1 MISPTPSRRSPIKF
15 RHSHRLGAVALVAV
29 SAVLAGCSPAPSPT
43 PTPTAAFASEKEA
56 FAAAEETYRAFT
68 ARLNQLDIAD
78 PATFEPLFAL
88 SSGEFEAADRKSYS
102 AMHAEGFV
110 IEGDTKV
117 LSFQGVEAASPFDK
131 VSAKVCLDVSAVT
144 VTDSAGISQIDANR
158 PNVYSLDVVFVAD
171 QSSLTIDSVSVN
183 KEAKCATP

>member
-1 MISPTPSRRSPIKF
+1 
-15 RHSHRLGAVALVAV
+15 
-29 SAVLAGCSPAPSPT
+29 
-43 PTPTAAFASEKEA
+43 
-56 FAAAEETYRAFT
+56 
-68 ARLNQLDIAD
+68 
-78 PATFEPLFAL
+78 
-88 SSGEFEAADRKSYS
+88 
-102 AMHAEGFV
+102 MHAEGFIV
-110 IEGDTKV
+110 EGDTKV